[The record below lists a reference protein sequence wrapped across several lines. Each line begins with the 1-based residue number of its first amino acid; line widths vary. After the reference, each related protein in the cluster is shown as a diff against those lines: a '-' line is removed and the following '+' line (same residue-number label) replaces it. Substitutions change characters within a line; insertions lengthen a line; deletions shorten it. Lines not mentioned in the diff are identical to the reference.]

1 MRTAAILY
9 GLASKPILQMRK
21 KTPKIHKK
29 WDKWDFAG
37 FDFPKSSVYAVSRV
51 RTPCP
56 PPLKPCNFNGYRVFI
71 LQLS

>member
-9 GLASKPILQMRK
+9 GLALKAILQMRK
-21 KTPKIHKK
+21 KIPKIHKK

-37 FDFPKSSVYAVSRV
+37 FEFQKSSVYAVFGV

-56 PPLKPCNFNGYRVFI
+56 PPIKPLNPKG
-71 LQLS
+71 